1 MPRVRR
7 TDNSVIPLT
16 RHQEG
21 YIAPRQTKSGLV
33 SYVFFSTQKRSLGVP
48 YPPPNKREAVMAG
61 NEIVSEWKEQASRGT
76 LTHAPRT
83 VRQAWKLYWDAR
95 IAMRHGKIRANAKE
109 TLAMW
114 LPNDAH
120 LETNHLFNILLKRYK
135 EIKPLY
141 REGTLRNRVIT
152 LRRFF
157 DFAVSFGW
165 ITSNPISRDRFAIEV
180 TKKTA
185 VETFTDEEV
194 ASLFADVQKRIKE
207 AKHPKRRESL
217 KEFLLLLRLLDATGM
232 RIGEALALRWD
243 ENIFE
248 DRIFINNTV
257 KSHKDIPKGTKSKK
271 NREIPLTIDLLF
283 ADLRVVLQEL
293 REINGTKE
301 KVFSWN
307 NRVNIRSFMQTS
319 MQNCGLYNTFH
330 SFHRF
335 RSRARHRWE
344 CLGISSKVL
353 CEWLGHNQSVYERNY
368 LLPLTAK
375 QSAEL
380 ATQQLQH
387 HSTTRP
393 SE

>member
-61 NEIVSEWKEQASRGT
+61 NEIVSEWKDRASRGS
-76 LTHAPRT
+76 LTNTPRT
-83 VRQAWKLYWDAR
+83 VRQAWKLFWDAR
-95 IAMRHGKIRANAKE
+95 IAMKHGKIRSNAKE
-109 TLAMW
+109 ALAMW
-114 LPNDAH
+114 LPNDTY
-120 LETNHLFNILLKRYK
+120 LETNHLFQVLLKRYE

-141 REGTLRNRVIT
+141 REGTIRNRVFTI
-152 LRRFF
+152 RRFF
-157 DFAVSFGW
+157 AFTVSFGW
-165 ITSNPISRDRFAIEV
+165 LSSNPMSADRFALEV
-180 TKKTA
+180 TRKGD

-194 ASLFADVQKRIKE
+194 AMLFADVQKRILE
-207 AKHPKRRESL
+207 AEPPKRESL

-243 ENIFE
+243 ENIFD
-248 DRIFINNTV
+248 DRIFINNTI
-257 KSHKDIPKGTKSKK
+257 KSHKDIPKGTKNKK

-283 ADLRVVLQEL
+283 ADLRIVLQEL
-293 REINGTKE
+293 RKINGTKE
-301 KVFSWN
+301 KVFSWS
-307 NRVNIRSFMQTS
+307 NRASIRLLMQTS
-319 MQNCGLYNTFH
+319 MQNCGLYDTFH

-335 RSRARHRWE
+335 RSHARHRWE
-344 CLGISSKVL
+344 RLGISSKVL
-353 CEWLGHNQSVYERNY
+353 CEWLGHNQSVYERSY

-380 ATQQLQH
+380 VNNHLRHNA
-387 HSTTRP
+387 P
-393 SE
+393 SLTSSE